1 MDNLKVAILGSTG
14 YTGIELLKILD
25 NHPKVTIKFLGA
37 NKNTKLKAQ
46 SLFSGLKNSIN
57 LIIRNNYDI
66 RNYKDIDVV
75 FSCMPQGELSKNFSK
90 FKFQKNQCLLDLSAD
105 FRLPENLNQKWYG
118 IKKTKFSIFQEK
130 LFLLNKNISLN
141 LNIIKW
147 FVFIQCLT
155 AFLSTIIVSKSV
167 N

>member
-90 FKFQKNQCLLDLSAD
+90 F
-105 FRLPENLNQKWYG
+105 
-118 IKKTKFSIFQEK
+118 
-130 LFLLNKNISLN
+130 
-141 LNIIKW
+141 
-147 FVFIQCLT
+147 
-155 AFLSTIIVSKSV
+155 IVSHCQTSCIIEIFHIKFKRSV
-167 N
+167 FF